1 MCWMAAI
8 PIAMMGAQAL
18 SSQNS
23 ADKARVAQTE
33 AGRRQA
39 IEMVKEMNIKN
50 ANASLEQRD
59 ALEAASMDLT
69 SRNMQK
75 VQAMGTIRAAIG
87 EGMLEGESM
96 KRIKRLEEGKYI
108 REANSVTDNYQR
120 DYASIFAQQVG
131 RVESTASQVSAIY
144 KGEAKGKSG
153 LMRVLDPLS
162 IMASEAAS
170 QYASGGFS
178 GKGGSQAAPISAA
191 KGTKTGR

>member
-8 PIAMMGAQAL
+8 PIAMAGAQAL

-39 IEMVKEMNIKN
+39 MEMVKEMNIQN

-59 ALEAASMDLT
+59 ALEAASSELT

-87 EGMLEGESM
+87 ESMLEGESM
-96 KRIKRLEEGKYI
+96 KRIKRIEEGNYI
-108 REANSVTDNYQR
+108 REANSVTENYRR
-120 DYASIFAQQVG
+120 DYASIFAQQLG
-131 RVESTASQVSAIY
+131 RTQSTASQVDAMY
-144 KGEAKGKSG
+144 KSEAKGKSG

-162 IMASEAAS
+162 IIGQEAAS
-170 QYASGGFS
+170 QYAAGGFDK
-178 GKGGSQAAPISAA
+178 KGGNQAAPISAA